1 MAGDW
6 VESVKPRVSQTVQVE
21 SHEMYQY
28 KEVKAGHVPVTV
40 HDLERPD

>member
-1 MAGDW
+1 MAGHR
-6 VESVKPRVSQTVQVE
+6 VESMKRIVSQTVQAE
-21 SHEMYQY
+21 SREMYQH